1 MNCKCFTD
9 CLLQYLI
16 SHLDRANLGNAKI
29 EGLEKTLGMTGTD
42 YNIAGQYANLMS
54 FRRLANL
61 SIVSVFF
68 IPYILLEI
76 PSNII
81 LARFKKPS
89 LYMGSECIS

>member
-1 MNCKCFTD
+1 M
-9 CLLQYLI
+9 
-16 SHLDRANLGNAKI
+16 GNAKI

-54 FRRLANL
+54 LRRLANL